1 MKLPSLPKRLP
12 PLLSALSCLWVVA
25 FLVVALSRLT
35 FPLELEWMEGGSVL
49 QALRFQRGL
58 PLYPEPSAAGVQ
70 HLYTPLYS
78 MVLGGLGF
86 ILPLGLAL
94 ARIVSLVS
102 VMATSVA
109 IYQIVGYEGRPRSHL
124 LAGVGIYLSSYVFAY
139 RWYDVGRADSMCMAL
154 VLWSLLLLR
163 RSWGDVRKAIWAG
176 VLMGLA
182 FWTKQ
187 TAFIFVVG
195 SGAAALLVAP
205 RQTWFY
211 AATVGV
217 IGFGGLVLG
226 QWMSDGWMWTY
237 IYELHQSHP
246 FNRERFVRKSWL
258 MMVHAWP
265 FLVMCVG
272 VVVADLLGPR
282 LRRTRRLDARDD
294 ELLRTRLATRRGIGF
309 WGINWC
315 AAMVASAL
323 SYSTMWAEPNAFIPA
338 AVLTGVFVASL
349 LPSEGRIARVGGL
362 LCSLQLVFAFLVEP
376 RFQPIQD
383 EGWAGLTRSYRWQR
397 IEFLVPSEDERG
409 RARELRDGLM
419 SSSGPVL
426 GYARPWWSVIAS
438 GGAMVGH
445 AGSMGLKDVLID
457 DRKRIMAELAKEVRS
472 GTFEQIWT
480 EGEPELWLR
489 RAMFGRYGVGL
500 RLHGKERVRPMTG
513 WMSPAGTLREY
524 TADQIMFEKIG
535 STQPVEG
542 EQIIVDFEGGS
553 LSGMRTGG
561 TAFGGRPVRSLYGKQ
576 PAIGPLE
583 GEFCLSSAATA
594 LGVRARGTARTRMFV
609 LPEYASELRLL
620 LGTTGRTEGMF
631 ARLEGE
637 RGKTLEIPL
646 PTTPWRLERITVSV
660 PPEWRGDEASLVVS
674 DDSPAAAVFF
684 DDLRVGTVR

>member
-1 MKLPSLPKRLP
+1 MRLPSVSKRSP
-12 PLLSALSCLWVVA
+12 SILSVLACVWIVA
-25 FLVVALSRLT
+25 VALISMSRLT

-58 PLYPEPSAAGVQ
+58 PLYPEPSAAAVP

-78 MVLGGLGF
+78 IVLGLLGF
-86 ILPLGLAL
+86 VFPLGLAL
-94 ARIVSLVS
+94 ARMVSIVSVL
-102 VMATSVA
+102 ATSIA
-109 IYQIVGYEGRPRSHL
+109 IYKIVGYEGRPRSHR
-124 LAGVGIYLSSYVFAY
+124 LAGVGLYLSSYVFAY

-163 RSWGDVRKAIWAG
+163 RSWGDVRKAIFAG
-176 VLMGLA
+176 LLMGLA

-187 TAFIFVVG
+187 IAFIFVMG
-195 SGAAALLVAP
+195 SGIAGLLVAP

-211 AATVGV
+211 AAAVGV
-217 IGFGGLVLG
+217 VGLGGLVVG

-246 FNRERFVRKSWL
+246 FNEERFFRKSWL
-258 MMVHAWP
+258 MMGHAWP

-272 VVVADLLGPR
+272 VVVAELLGPR

-309 WGINWC
+309 WGINLC
-315 AAMVASAL
+315 AAMIASAL

-338 AVLTGVFVASL
+338 AVLVGVFVASL
-349 LPSEGRIARVGGL
+349 LPSEGRVARIGGA
-362 LCSLQLVFAFLVEP
+362 LCSLQLVFAFFVEP

-383 EGWAGLTRSYRWQR
+383 EGWSAFPRSYRWQQLG
-397 IEFLVPSEDERG
+397 FVVPSE
-409 RARELRDGLM
+409 RARVRAQEVRDGLM
-419 SSSGPVL
+419 DSNGPVL
-426 GYARPWWSVIAS
+426 GYARPWWAVIAS

-445 AGSMGLKDVLID
+445 AGSMGLKDVLIE
-457 DRKRIMAELAKEVRS
+457 DRKRIKAKMAQEVRS
-472 GTFEQIWT
+472 GAFDQIWT

-500 RLHGKERVRPMTG
+500 RLHGEERVRPMTG
-513 WMSPAGTLREY
+513 WMSRAGTLNEY
-524 TADQIMFEKIG
+524 TADQLMFEKVR
-535 STQPVEG
+535 STTPAEG
-542 EQIIVDFEGGS
+542 ERVIVDFEGGS
-553 LSGMRTGG
+553 LAGMRTGG

-576 PAIGPLE
+576 PVIGPLD
-583 GEFCLSSAATA
+583 GEFGLSSAATS
-594 LGVRARGTARTRMFV
+594 LGVRARGTARTPVFV
-609 LPEYASELRLL
+609 LPEGASELRLL
-620 LGTTGRTEGMF
+620 LGTTGRTDGLF

-637 RGKTLEIPL
+637 RGKVLDIPL
-646 PTTPWRLERITVSV
+646 PVTPWRLDRVAVVI

-684 DDLRVGTVR
+684 DDLRVVTLE